1 MKKRGR
7 KAQAG
12 HGYIRFQPKAPMFT
26 AIADRVAAADRA
38 WFKANAGETTRV
50 RAYVPGEFGTSHLD
64 YNATLVRVTR
74 YERGIARQALTIP
87 GDRWQDGIPA
97 SEFLLAA
104 LADGRIADVFA
115 PELPHDLT
123 SPLIG
128 EAMS

>member
-1 MKKRGR
+1 MTDPPVWTREELG
-7 KAQAG
+7 
-12 HGYIRFQPKAPMFT
+12 
-26 AIADRVAAADRA
+26 AARQLAENHFRTSRHTD
-38 WFKANAGETTRV
+38 AGETTRV
-50 RAYVPGEFGTSHLD
+50 RAYVPGEFGTVHLD
-64 YNATLVRVTR
+64 YNTTLVRVTR